1 MVCDSILIQE
11 KETREGKRESERE
24 KMQGTEVEGK
34 RNERAATK
42 N

>member
-1 MVCDSILIQE
+1 MVWDSILVQE
-11 KETREGKRESERE
+11 ETRERKRESERD

>member
-11 KETREGKRESERE
+11 KETREGKRESERD

-34 RNERAATK
+34 RNERAVTK

>member
-1 MVCDSILIQE
+1 MVWDSVLVQE
-11 KETREGKRESERE
+11 KETREGKRESERD
-24 KMQGTEVEGK
+24 KMQGTEVEGR